1 VQTNATTIHQYA
13 HALYA
18 AHGDAAEAEAA
29 QKARVAKEN
38 GMTAESEKWT
48 SIRLHIRE
56 VRGARQS

>member
-1 VQTNATTIHQYA
+1 MQTNSTTVHQYA

-29 QKARVAKEN
+29 QNARAAKDK
-38 GMTAESEKWT
+38 GLSAEAEKWT